1 MSDEYK
7 YNKMI
12 SRFYDV
18 VYDKILDKSGMN
30 FYLDEISKTKGPVL
44 EIGSGTGRIFV
55 PALKKGAD
63 IYGIDISESMT
74 EILKKKI
81 SKEDHFRIQSGNV
94 TEFSMDKKF
103 SLIIAP
109 FRVFSHL
116 ITTKDQLKALKN
128 IFSHIK
134 KDGRFIFDVFVPD
147 YKLMQDEVRE
157 ITDFDGEYEPGK
169 KLKRHGILNYRNIEQ
184 IVDITFRFVYDEN
197 GKSKTDE
204 CKFPFRYYFRYEL
217 EHLLYISGFK
227 DVKMYG
233 DFYKNALAKESKDFV
248 VECNK

>member
-1 MSDEYK
+1 MSEEYK

-12 SRFYDV
+12 SGFYDV
-18 VYDKILDKSGMN
+18 VYDKILDKSGKN

-55 PALKKGAD
+55 PALMRGAD
-63 IYGIDISESMT
+63 IYGIDISENMT

-81 SKEDHFRIQSGNV
+81 SKDDFHRIQKGNV
-94 TEFSMDKKF
+94 TNFSMDRKF

-116 ITTKDQLKALKN
+116 ISTDDQLKALKN
-128 IFSHIK
+128 ILKHLNN
-134 KDGRFIFDVFVPD
+134 DGRFIFDVFVPD
-147 YKLMQDEVRE
+147 YKLMQDEFRE
-157 ITDFDGEYEPGK
+157 LTDFDGEYEPGK
-169 KLKRHGILNYRNIEQ
+169 KLKRHSILHYRNIEQ
-184 IVDITFRFVYDEN
+184 IVDITFRFVYDED
-197 GKSKTDE
+197 GISKTDE
-204 CKFPFRYYFRYEL
+204 SSFPMRYYFRYEL

-233 DFYKNALAKESKDFV
+233 DFFKKALTKDSKDFV
-248 VECNK
+248 VECKK